1 MVEKALEI
9 TKLNDPTRFG
19 LKADILSVGDVL
31 IEISGHPAKD
41 QLDYHYYS
49 SAGPK
54 IRLKVRKKDG
64 SVKSIS
70 VDADILHKLDLTFS
84 PMDFKRCRCKCP
96 FCFVDQMPR
105 GMRDTLYLKDED
117 FRLSFLYG
125 NFTTLN
131 DITDADIERII
142 EQGISPQYV
151 SVHSVDPRMREWIFG
166 RPMKRNILDTLHRLA
181 DGGITIHTQAV
192 LCPGKNDGR
201 YLDETITSLEALH
214 ENISSL
220 AVVPV
225 GLTAHR
231 EGLPSLRTY
240 RSDEMLPVI
249 ERIEDYQRRFLGSG
263 RASRFVFLSD
273 EWFIE
278 TDLTVPEEAAYEG
291 YPQLDNGVG
300 MTRSFV
306 ESIIED
312 IGEYGPP
319 GDLDSILIVT
329 GALGEKVFSK
339 YVLPILIGH
348 GESAPAIVGVKN
360 HFFGETVTCS
370 GLLTFTDIV
379 AALQTSA
386 ASERTIYLPP
396 NVLNHEDKFLDGP
409 AIDDLR
415 STTGRPVAV
424 PRDSFIGA
432 ARHASGLEGDA
443 DV

>member
-9 TKLNDPTRFG
+9 IKLNDPARFG
-19 LKADILSVGDVL
+19 LNADILSVGDVL
-31 IEISGHPAKD
+31 IEMSGHPAQD

-49 SAGPK
+49 SAGSK

-64 SVKSIS
+64 AVKNISI
-70 VDADILHKLDLTFS
+70 DADTLHKLDLTFS

-131 DITDADIERII
+131 DITNADIDRII

-151 SVHSVDPRMREWIFG
+151 SVHAVDPRMREWIFG
-166 RPMKRNILDTLHRLA
+166 RPMKRNILDTLRRLA
-181 DGGITIHTQAV
+181 EGGITIHTQAV

-201 YLDETITSLEALH
+201 YLDETITSLESLH
-214 ENISSL
+214 ENVSSI

-240 RSDEMLPVI
+240 RPDEMLPVI
-249 ERIEDYQRRFLGSG
+249 EQVEEYQRRFLGSG

-278 TDLTVPEEAAYEG
+278 TDRTVPEEEAYEG

-306 ESIIED
+306 GGIIDDME
-312 IGEYGPP
+312 EYGPP
-319 GDLDSILIVT
+319 GDLDTILVVT

-339 YVLPILIGH
+339 YILPVLIDH
-348 GESAPAIVGVKN
+348 AESAPTIVGVKN

-379 AALQTSA
+379 TALKTSP

-396 NVLNHEDKFLDGP
+396 NVLNYEDKFLDGP
-409 AIDDLR
+409 TIDDLR
-415 STTGRPVAV
+415 SATGRPVAA

-432 ARHASGLEGDA
+432 IKSASGREGDT